1 MKEYIKP
8 TINIQQV
15 VVEQL
20 LASESGGQ
28 FGNKD
33 NPADAKR
40 NDFWADEDESYEA
53 SSTAEDWH

>member
-20 LASESGGQ
+20 LTSDSVEDGQ
-28 FGNKD
+28 IGE
-33 NPADAKR
+33 AAKR
-40 NDFWADEDESYEA
+40 NDFWADEDESNEA
-53 SSTAEDWH
+53 FSISDVWE

>member
-20 LASESGGQ
+20 LASDSTEGGQ
-28 FGNKD
+28 VEE
-33 NPADAKR
+33 AAKR
-40 NDFWADEDESYEA
+40 NDFWADEDESNEA
-53 SSTAEDWH
+53 FSISDVWD

>member
-20 LASESGGQ
+20 LASHSED
-28 FGNKD
+28 GNITD
-33 NPADAKR
+33 PHSKR
-40 NDFWADEDESYEA
+40 NDFWADEDEA
-53 SSTAEDWH
+53 STSDVWN